1 MAEVRWI
8 HHHSPSFPEQT
19 PKLVERWFS
28 AEKKKE
34 ERQKAAHVSITRR
47 CIEGVSGICS
57 RMEEEG
63 VRVSERRHPPQE
75 RDDKEG
81 TGEREREKERVRLW
95 ASLTRVTSGRPPLSV
110 LYNRGF
116 YWNLTVPYINSNR
129 HFYLLDKFPWP
140 RETPSVLFCL
150 SSLPLSLS
158 DPPLARG
165 RIIGKI
171 WKDGSYWAIAS
182 GHTLESRIVPA
193 RRGRFMRLLTSRYF
207 FALMYLSSGIVKGV
221 PLLIP
226 FTLSSFEISRILR
239 RDVALELSNAK
250 KKLLHRYCVNIER
263 GVYDLSL
270 ILDSFRPMLLSYVR
284 QVCRLN
290 LSCKIQFS
298 NS

>member
-47 CIEGVSGICS
+47 CIEGVSRVCS

-63 VRVSERRHPPQE
+63 ARVSERRHPPQE

-81 TGEREREKERVRLW
+81 TGERERERERVRLW

-226 FTLSSFEISRILR
+226 FLYPFEFRDLADSEKGRRSRIVER
-239 RDVALELSNAK
+239 EEETSAS
-250 KKLLHRYCVNIER
+250 LLCKYRKR
-263 GVYDLSL
+263 SL
-270 ILDSFRPMLLSYVR
+270 WFVINFRLVSPDAPFLCMTSMSSKSV
-284 QVCRLN
+284 V
-290 LSCKIQFS
+290 
-298 NS
+298 